1 MKSCFS
7 WPESCRLWPYVPRND
22 ISEHRVDSMLEL
34 GGTLTGYRYIDS
46 VDVNFW
52 IIPQEGLHESSV
64 YRHGTAKASQEA

>member
-1 MKSCFS
+1 
-7 WPESCRLWPYVPRND
+7 
-22 ISEHRVDSMLEL
+22 MLEL